1 MKDSSPQFEE
11 QKLFNEQK
19 WNRGVHSNKSEKRKK
34 VRKNQALKNN
44 KKVPKVKYGP
54 QSGESSLLSERLNN
68 FMSLIP
74 KDNDIVYSSL
84 LSEVETLIALV
95 VSLQECKSVKQA
107 SSILF
112 LYFKTKCSYSVFQLV
127 IQYFNDEFNW
137 NILTSQALDDEPQP
151 DWLKML
157 SSASYNWKSIT
168 DNTAFKKFLSLL
180 VCVPH

>member
-1 MKDSSPQFEE
+1 
-11 QKLFNEQK
+11 
-19 WNRGVHSNKSEKRKK
+19 
-34 VRKNQALKNN
+34 
-44 KKVPKVKYGP
+44 
-54 QSGESSLLSERLNN
+54 
-68 FMSLIP
+68 MSLIP

-168 DNTAFKKFLSLL
+168 DNTAFKKVSKLISMCAALGLCDIGKFNFDISGVRVFSLSAYDKH
-180 VCVPH
+180 VFCF